1 MIVCSSVRPSTRSI
15 KRLAALSLGFA
26 VSTLG
31 VLVIWVSG
39 LDLGIERNHKNKS
52 VSGIVVFVFL
62 SRRYVCLL
70 VRPSVPPVLV
80 VRPSPV
86 RSSARTNAAE
96 VCATTNALEES
107 AGAPLFQQIDK
118 GASCAGEP

>member
-80 VRPSPV
+80 VRPSVARPNERGRGLRDNERIRGIG
-86 RSSARTNAAE
+86 RSPSFPAN
-96 VCATTNALEES
+96 
-107 AGAPLFQQIDK
+107 
-118 GASCAGEP
+118 

>member
-1 MIVCSSVRPSTRSI
+1 M
-15 KRLAALSLGFA
+15 
-26 VSTLG
+26 
-31 VLVIWVSG
+31 IWVSG

-80 VRPSPV
+80 VRPSVARSFV
-86 RSSARTNAAE
+86 RPNERGRGLRDNERIRGIGRSPSFPAN
-96 VCATTNALEES
+96 
-107 AGAPLFQQIDK
+107 
-118 GASCAGEP
+118 